1 MGWPQA
7 KPVFHWD
14 SVTLSPLSPD
24 PPADRD
30 ANFKTTAVELYGGG
44 RRPFKASGCLGY
56 SRTPAAESMLPGLL
70 GVVVGVS
77 P

>member
-1 MGWPQA
+1 MANRQA
-7 KPVFHWD
+7 RLHWD
-14 SVTLSPLSPD
+14 SVTLIPSVPRPTGG
-24 PPADRD
+24 PRPVFA
-30 ANFKTTAVELYGGG
+30 TTAVELYGGG